1 MKDKKGLILGLANE
15 RSIAWG
21 IAKACREA
29 GASLAFTY
37 QGEALGKRV
46 KPLAKSLDSEIILPC
61 DVSNEISVNNVFSEI
76 EKKWGNL
83 DFIVHAIGFSDKNEL
98 RGRYLDTSE
107 QNFITTM
114 QISVFSFTSLIQK
127 AEKLMKNGGSALTLT
142 YYGAEKVLPHYN
154 VMGVA
159 KAALEASVMYL
170 AEDLGKDGIRVNA
183 ISAGPIKTLA
193 ASGIG
198 DFRYILKW
206 NELNSPLRR
215 NVTIEDVGKSG
226 LYLLSDL
233 GSGVTGETVHVDA
246 GYHVVGMKAVDAPDI
261 DVVTGKTEK

>member
-21 IAKACREA
+21 IAKACKEA

-37 QGEALGKRV
+37 RGEALGKRV
-46 KPLAKSLDSEIILPC
+46 EPLAKSLDSEIVLPC
-61 DVSNEISVNNVFSEI
+61 DVSDKISVNSVFSEI
-76 EKKWGNL
+76 EKKWGHL

-98 RGRYLDTSE
+98 RGRYLDTSQ

-159 KAALEASVMYL
+159 KAALEASVRYL
-170 AEDLGKDGIRVNA
+170 AMDLGPSNIRAV
-183 ISAGPIKTLA
+183 SYTHLTLPTKR
-193 ASGIG
+193 I
-198 DFRYILKW
+198 
-206 NELNSPLRR
+206 
-215 NVTIEDVGKSG
+215 V
-226 LYLLSDL
+226 
-233 GSGVTGETVHVDA
+233 
-246 GYHVVGMKAVDAPDI
+246 
-261 DVVTGKTEK
+261 